1 MAHELLRLWGL
12 GRKWGGGGGDMGDC
26 VVTGQGF
33 QSGMEVGHRTRV
45 SHGKLQLRL
54 IGFSDVMTGFCDVI
68 LGFGTINTTSLTITV
83 WRTYILLDRSKDLL
97 HATMHVNMVLR
108 LHFTLQTF
116 LILCHY
122 SVYDNASRYAASCLM
137 CILLDN

>member
-1 MAHELLRLWGL
+1 
-12 GRKWGGGGGDMGDC
+12 MGDWA
-26 VVTGQGF
+26 VIGQGF
-33 QSGMEVGHRTRV
+33 QSSMEVGHMTRV

-54 IGFSDVMTGFCDVI
+54 IGFSDVV

-83 WRTYILLDRSKDLL
+83 WRTYIVLDRSKDLL
-97 HATMHVNMVLR
+97 QATMHVNMVLR

-137 CILLDN
+137 CILQDN